1 MSERKNLHSINSMKQ
16 DGKKNH
22 RGKKFSMTICRER
35 TKNSSF
41 NKFNETG
48 R

>member
-1 MSERKNLHSINSMKQ
+1 MRQIFEMQMNSQ
-16 DGKKNH
+16 KKNH

-35 TKNSSF
+35 TKKSSF